1 MLSIFRKNLMAF
13 YYDKFNV
20 IFFLI
25 LHVIYL
31 IIGPFMVIFI
41 ELLFFISCLP

>member
-31 IIGPFMVIFI
+31 IVIFI
-41 ELLFFISCLP
+41 EFLFFISCLP